1 MTFATVHLH
10 RPCFAFPSPPSQF
23 VHDLVTGLMKL
34 MSSSYTDPVNIGTE
48 DEATVAEWATLI
60 RDKVEEM
67 RDRGEIAL
75 SVASDDEASEEE
87 QEDKLVLAGLER
99 PRGRRSDIVYVDA
112 VVDDPPRRRP
122 DTTRAREVLEWK
134 PTYSIEAGIEE
145 TIR

>member
-1 MTFATVHLH
+1 
-10 RPCFAFPSPPSQF
+10 
-23 VHDLVTGLMKL
+23 

-75 SVASDDEASEEE
+75 SVASDDEEASEEE
-87 QEDKLVLAGLER
+87 EDEDKLVLAGLER
-99 PRGRRSDIVYVDA
+99 PRGRRSEIVYVDA

-122 DTTRAREVLEWK
+122 DTTRAREVLGWK
-134 PTYSIEAGIEE
+134 PSYSIEAGIEE

>member
-1 MTFATVHLH
+1 
-10 RPCFAFPSPPSQF
+10 
-23 VHDLVTGLMKL
+23 

-48 DEATVAEWATLI
+48 DEATVAQWAILI

-75 SVASDDEASEEE
+75 AVAGSPVDSEEGSE
-87 QEDKLVLAGLER
+87 SGEEVGEGVGEDQGKLVPSAVGVER
-99 PRGRRSDIVYVDA
+99 ERGRRSEIVYVDA

-122 DTTRAREVLEWK
+122 DVTRAKEVLGWR

>member
-1 MTFATVHLH
+1 M
-10 RPCFAFPSPPSQF
+10 
-23 VHDLVTGLMKL
+23 HDLVTGLIKL

-48 DEATVAEWATLI
+48 DEATVADWATLI

-75 SVASDDEASEEE
+75 SVASDDEEDSAEEGE
-87 QEDKLVLAGLER
+87 EGGKIALAGLER
-99 PRGRRSDIVYVDA
+99 PRGRRSEIVYVDA

-122 DTTRAREVLEWK
+122 DTTRAREVLGWK